1 MRESLKRNDYEK
13 EINLV
18 GLIRRDDSKR
28 EFSGKRKKRFGREK
42 GKKIVNTKIKER
54 RRSLKRVRMRIV

>member
-1 MRESLKRNDYEK
+1 MISEK

-18 GLIRRDDSKR
+18 GLIRRDTTTCKR

-54 RRSLKRVRMRIV
+54 RRSLKRVRMRIVKGNGK